1 MTEMKNEATPMF
13 LEPKPA
19 EKLFNRVLGFLVG
32 MGIGPGY
39 IYLLQ
44 VRGRKS
50 GRVYSTPVNV
60 MDIGEKRYLIA
71 PRGRTQWVR
80 NAEAVGEIVLKRGS
94 NRASYRLRAIPDAE
108 KPGLLKM
115 YLERYVGAVQ
125 RYFTVKA
132 GSGVEAFREVAGNYP
147 VFELVGK

>member
-1 MTEMKNEATPMF
+1 MAEMKSGAMPVF
-13 LEPKPA
+13 REPTA
-19 EKLFNRVLGFLVG
+19 VEKVFNRVLGFLVG
-32 MGIGPGY
+32 IGIGPAY

-50 GRVYSTPVNV
+50 GRVYATPVNV
-60 MDIGEKRYLIA
+60 MDVGEKRYLIA

-94 NRASYRLRAIPDAE
+94 SRGSYRLRAIADAK
-108 KPGLLKM
+108 KPELLKM
-115 YLERYVGAVQ
+115 YLERYTGAVQ

-132 GSGVEAFREVAGNYP
+132 GSRAEAFQDVAGNYP
-147 VFELVGK
+147 VFELIGK